1 MCILFASSTIY
12 ENITQFIACIIR
24 ESPADIT
31 VTTKWT
37 DSFHFSFKITWILRV
52 GCQNVFRLLER
63 EKNLAKQKSLLL
75 SYISFVLTQKS
86 IGEKWIAHKTKPKER
101 EKNSNACFDILWILR
116 IRRWTNDQTHT
127 KTKNFLRCIEIVL
140 KWSWRRT
147 SGKTH
152 SFWKQRAPGCS

>member
-1 MCILFASSTIY
+1 MNPHT
-12 ENITQFIACIIR
+12 
-24 ESPADIT
+24 ADIT
-31 VTTKWT
+31 VTKWT

-116 IRRWTNDQTHT
+116 IRRNERSDTH
-127 KTKNFLRCIEIVL
+127 KNKELFKIATRVRCIEIVL
-140 KWSWRRT
+140 KFKLKKIREHREKHIHFES
-147 SGKTH
+147 
-152 SFWKQRAPGCS
+152 RAPGCS